1 MVSRVEFHDGAVRLA
16 AAARPAVENVVIHQS
31 IDSTHAWALRL
42 IEQVES
48 EEIVLPRTMVIAGE
62 QDHGS
67 GRAGRLWESPPGGLY
82 LSWIAA
88 NIDPEIIAQLP
99 MIAAAAVHRA
109 ISRLGIDTLE
119 IKWPNDLLVGGRKL
133 AGLLVHCRHGATTWV
148 TVGVGINIDRAP
160 TIRGPSATQ
169 AVAVAELLS
178 DGDFLQW
185 AEAIIRIVAE
195 ELRTGIT
202 NPDDHIARWRKHLL
216 HRPGD
221 DMVVRG
227 GDGSRIRGL
236 FAGLTTIAVL
246 LIWLLMVF
254 FPGWSLLSCEKAGWL
269 K

>member
-1 MVSRVEFHDGAVRLA
+1 MASRVEFHDGAVRLA

-48 EEIVLPRTMVIAGE
+48 EEIVLPRTVVIAGE

-99 MIAAAAVHRA
+99 MIAAAAVHLA

-119 IKWPNDLLVGGRKL
+119 IKWPNDLLVDGRKL

-148 TVGVGINIDRAP
+148 TVGVGINIARAP
-160 TIRGPSATQ
+160 TIRDPSATR

-195 ELRTGIT
+195 ELRTGTT
-202 NPDDHIARWRKHLL
+202 NPDDHIARWCKHLL

-221 DMVVRG
+221 EMVVRG

-236 FAGLTTIAVL
+236 FAGLTDEGHLRLDVDGDERVISTGDVI
-246 LIWLLMVF
+246 
-254 FPGWSLLSCEKAGWL
+254 E
-269 K
+269 